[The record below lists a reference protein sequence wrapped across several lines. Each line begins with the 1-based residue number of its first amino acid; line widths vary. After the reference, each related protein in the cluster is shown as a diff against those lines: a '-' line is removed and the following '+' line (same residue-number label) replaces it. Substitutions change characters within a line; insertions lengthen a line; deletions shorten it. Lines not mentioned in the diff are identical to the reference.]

1 MENKKFHPKDQANT
15 AREVYDQ
22 YNTLE
27 KPEYDYTEK
36 VVNSDLEYSP
46 SKNQS
51 WHSYAI
57 EASIYAKTGMKV
69 SDRSHINTPKGPWY
83 THRHPNGCFM
93 CADQNLISVLIDV
106 IKLMSSKY
114 PNQKF

>member
-1 MENKKFHPKDQANT
+1 MDDDDHKYKQRDETKDHH
-15 AREVYDQ
+15 DM

-27 KPEYDYTEK
+27 KQEYTYTEK

-46 SKNQS
+46 SKGQS
-51 WHSYAI
+51 WLSYSI
-57 EASIYAKTGMKV
+57 EASIYAKTGLKT

-114 PNQKF
+114 PTQKF

>member
-1 MENKKFHPKDQANT
+1 MENKKFHPKDEQNET
-15 AREVYDQ
+15 KEYHDK

-27 KPEYDYTEK
+27 KPEYTYTEN
-36 VVNSDLEYSP
+36 VINSDLEYSP
-46 SKNQS
+46 SKGQS
-51 WHSYAI
+51 WHSYSI
-57 EASIYAKTGMKV
+57 EASIYAKTGLKT

-83 THRHPNGCFM
+83 THRMPQGCFM

-106 IKLMSSKY
+106 IGLMAHKY